1 MENLFNQDGTFIPD
15 WAVKV
20 DPAFKDNPTLAN
32 TKDLKSLASQ
42 FVNAEG
48 LLGKK
53 VEALIPTDAKPEQII
68 PFLRK
73 FMKAPDKAELY
84 TDIAKPADWPQHIPW
99 NDEIMKEFATGAA
112 ELGLMPWQAKKLFT
126 WYNGVVRKFHEEI
139 ATAEDAINAEA
150 TKQLKDTHKN
160 NYDVFVAKATAVLN
174 KYGGNVGADVARKYA
189 NDPLIITLLGNIA
202 AKMGE
207 DFIREPGK
215 DTSISAVTET
225 QAKIAKIMGDKT
237 HAYFDRTNAAHDA
250 ATQEVKK
257 LYEIIYPEPAA
268 AR

>member
-1 MENLFNQDGTFIPD
+1 MENLFNSDGTFIPGY
-15 WAVKV
+15 AEKL

-32 TKDLKSLASQ
+32 TKDLKSMASQ
-42 FVNAEG
+42 LVNSET

-53 VEALIPTDAKPEQII
+53 VEALIPAGGKPEDYVKFARQYLKVSDKVDLTNFAKP
-68 PFLRK
+68 
-73 FMKAPDKAELY
+73 
-84 TDIAKPADWPQHIPW
+84 TDWPATIPW
-99 NDEIMKEFATGAA
+99 NDEIMRGFATGAV
-112 ELGLMPWQAKKLFT
+112 ELGLMPWQAKKLFD
-126 WYNGVVRKFHEEI
+126 WYNEVVRKFHEEV
-139 ATAEDAINAEA
+139 ATAEDAVNAEA

-160 NYDVFVAKATAVLN
+160 NYDTFVAKATAVLN
-174 KYGGNVGADVARKYA
+174 KYGGNVGADVAGKYA

-215 DTSISAVTET
+215 DTSISAVTEA

-237 HAYFDRTNAAHDA
+237 HAYFDKNNAAHDA

-257 LYEIIYPEPAA
+257 LYEIVYPEPAA